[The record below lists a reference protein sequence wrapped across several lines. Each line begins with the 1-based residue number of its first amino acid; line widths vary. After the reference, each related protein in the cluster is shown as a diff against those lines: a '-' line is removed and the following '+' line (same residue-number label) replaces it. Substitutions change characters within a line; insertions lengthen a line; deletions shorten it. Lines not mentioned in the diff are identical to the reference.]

1 MDHGRDLAYAS
12 KNSWLS
18 RPLSTEKWKVSYF
31 PTIYYGKTDSV
42 APTALEY
49 GGSAPKDRQKSRYQ
63 SASLFPEYYCSNINA
78 KLAAEDSF
86 YAVSEILT
94 FSAVS
99 ESQALNLMES
109 KIAKETDSSVLPART
124 DLSLTNLLYHK
135 QILERHILRID
146 ENVRMIEARSDQDWP
161 RSNQAVEIPNMMQ
174 QVDEEAMKILKDFQY
189 LLSRAQDL
197 SRRCETGMQIIMQ
210 NLQVRESKEQIKEA
224 RSVTNLTR
232 LAFVFIPLSFTAS
245 VFGVNV
251 KQLGQ
256 GDVSI
261 WVFFVTSLPV
271 FAISV
276 ILLFF
281 HPRLLRLFRNLT
293 EKGWPLQR
301 FLND

>member
-1 MDHGRDLAYAS
+1 MDHGKDLAYAS
-12 KNSWLS
+12 KTSWLS

-31 PTIYYGKTDSV
+31 PTIYYGKTNAV
-42 APTALEY
+42 MPTALKY
-49 GGSAPKDRQKSRYQ
+49 GDSAPKNRQQLRYQ

-78 KLAAEDSF
+78 ELAAEDSF

-99 ESQALNLMES
+99 ESQVLNMMES
-109 KIAKETDSSVLPART
+109 KIAKETDPSVLPART

-146 ENVRMIEARSDQDWP
+146 ENVRMIEARSNQDWP
-161 RSNQAVEIPNMMQ
+161 RSNRAIETPNMVQ
-174 QVDEEAMKILKDFQY
+174 QVDKEAKKILKDFQY

-197 SRRCETGMQIIMQ
+197 SRRCETGMQIVMQ

-224 RSVTNLTR
+224 KSVTNLTR
-232 LAFVFIPLSFTAS
+232 LAFVFIPLSYTAS

-251 KQLGQ
+251 KQFGQ
-256 GDVSI
+256 GDVPI
-261 WVFFVTSLPV
+261 WVFFVTSFPV

-276 ILLFF
+276 MLLFF
-281 HPRLLRLFRNLT
+281 HPRLLRLFQNLT
-293 EKGWPLQR
+293 ERG
-301 FLND
+301 